1 MSDPFIH
8 ESAYVDNGAR
18 IGAGTKVWHFCHVLG
33 GAVIGERCVLGQNVV
48 AILLGSLLVGL
59 IVSLLQSVTSIQE
72 QTLSF
77 VPKLLAVSLVIVLG
91 APWIL
96 RQLMQFTITYISRL
110 PDMVR

>member
-1 MSDPFIH
+1 MNMEQSI
-8 ESAYVDNGAR
+8 E
-18 IGAGTKVWHFCHVLG
+18 VLRQL
-33 GAVIGERCVLGQNVV
+33 ISTSLLVV
-48 AILLGSLLVGL
+48 SPILLGSLLVGL
-59 IVSLLQSVTSIQE
+59 LVSLLQSVTSIQE

>member
-1 MSDPFIH
+1 MNMEQSI
-8 ESAYVDNGAR
+8 E
-18 IGAGTKVWHFCHVLG
+18 VLRQL
-33 GAVIGERCVLGQNVV
+33 ISTSLLVV
-48 AILLGSLLVGL
+48 SPILLGSLLVGL

-77 VPKLLAVSLVIVLG
+77 VPKLLAVALVIVVG

-96 RQLMQFTITYISRL
+96 RQLMQFTITYISRI